1 VQSSPDTLVFWI
13 FFFAK
18 RNIRL
23 LRAALVVFIL
33 DWKIIDVEFSSRAPL
48 LHSIIKENIKKKN
61 CELLVCWA
69 NGGMELHM
77 PDTHDP
83 CPVLLCVEYFNQLV
97 AHGWTRLRARLIAA
111 PTAGWEAQG
120 DGGGPRQLSQWQRTE
135 GLSAGLSGRG
145 ARRPPPSLS
154 SSTQAPSRLPAD

>member
-48 LHSIIKENIKKKN
+48 LHSIIKENIKKKTVS
-61 CELLVCWA
+61 CLFV
-69 NGGMELHM
+69 GQMEAWSFTCLTPM
-77 PDTHDP
+77 TH
-83 CPVLLCVEYFNQLV
+83 
-97 AHGWTRLRARLIAA
+97 A
-111 PTAGWEAQG
+111 
-120 DGGGPRQLSQWQRTE
+120 
-135 GLSAGLSGRG
+135 
-145 ARRPPPSLS
+145 LS
-154 SSTQAPSRLPAD
+154 SCAWNILTS